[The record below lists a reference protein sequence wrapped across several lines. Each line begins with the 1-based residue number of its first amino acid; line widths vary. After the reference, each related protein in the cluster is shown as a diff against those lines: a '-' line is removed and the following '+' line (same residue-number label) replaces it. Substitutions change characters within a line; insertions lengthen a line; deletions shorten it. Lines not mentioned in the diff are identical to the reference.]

1 MADPAAE
8 PAQTRRAI
16 AAATSALAA
25 AVALQ
30 DPVQSGV
37 DARRALLADGLA
49 RRARL
54 APDDH
59 LLSVAAALL
68 CDVAVLLH
76 RLPPAGDQASTALS
90 AALLER
96 VPHLRGVARTVRHR
110 HESPNGSGQPHGLA
124 GYALPPAALILME
137 ADQEL
142 SSRPAEPT
150 PPLEAAIDCL
160 DVDRDEPIDLRTA
173 PGDRAALIGSIGEIL
188 RAVDR
193 VEQILAL
200 IAEQALA
207 TVGATTVSIAKIDLR
222 EDVLQV
228 LVNVGGLAGGEERFP
243 LDELYLLDAIPDLD
257 RYQAGG
263 VRLRT
268 VAGDPT
274 ELRYLEARQ
283 ITSEAVAPLMVEGQL
298 WGIVWATTT
307 EPDDPIDYDGLSLLQ
322 LVAEQMAAGISQAT
336 RYAEFERLAFRDP
349 LTGLGNRRVLESTL
363 RAVFDRP
370 GPDRAVAVIMA
381 DVDELKV
388 VNDTQ
393 GHEAGDDLLIDAS
406 RALSAAAASLT
417 GATVCRVG
425 GDEFCVVIVGPE
437 ADRAAEIAEEA
448 LELFRGSDDD
458 RSFSSGVAI
467 ANPSMETASDLLR
480 AADEAQYARKRA
492 HKLHADLPLPPP
504 PGTAGRRRRRA
515 N

>member
-307 EPDDPIDYDGLSLLQ
+307 EP
-322 LVAEQMAAGISQAT
+322 
-336 RYAEFERLAFRDP
+336 
-349 LTGLGNRRVLESTL
+349 
-363 RAVFDRP
+363 
-370 GPDRAVAVIMA
+370 
-381 DVDELKV
+381 
-388 VNDTQ
+388 
-393 GHEAGDDLLIDAS
+393 
-406 RALSAAAASLT
+406 
-417 GATVCRVG
+417 
-425 GDEFCVVIVGPE
+425 
-437 ADRAAEIAEEA
+437 
-448 LELFRGSDDD
+448 
-458 RSFSSGVAI
+458 
-467 ANPSMETASDLLR
+467 
-480 AADEAQYARKRA
+480 
-492 HKLHADLPLPPP
+492 
-504 PGTAGRRRRRA
+504 
-515 N
+515 